1 MHPVNGGAGHWIN
14 AVEYSRYARSSRLA
28 GRASAPSVRRRVH
41 EMGSSLPQCVGDK
54 RVVAVDD
61 GEVNRLVR
69 SQIIQIVCDG
79 KGSRVSR
86 GEALELAQILGPLP
100 HVSRSV
106 GRVYRRAR
114 AGAEETEP

>member
-1 MHPVNGGAGHWIN
+1 MHRHSAADASRQRRRWALDQCGRILPVCSLLAPGGTG
-14 AVEYSRYARSSRLA
+14 
-28 GRASAPSVRRRVH
+28 ASAPSVRRRVY

-54 RVVAVDD
+54 PVVAVDD
-61 GEVNRLVR
+61 GEVNRLAR

-106 GRVYRRAR
+106 GRVY
-114 AGAEETEP
+114 